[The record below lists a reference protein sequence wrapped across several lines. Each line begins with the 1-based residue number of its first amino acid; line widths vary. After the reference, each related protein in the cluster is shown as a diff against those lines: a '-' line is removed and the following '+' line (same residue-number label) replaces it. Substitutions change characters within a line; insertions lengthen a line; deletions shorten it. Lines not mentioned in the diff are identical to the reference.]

1 MAITRGKT
9 TQFIVHV
16 PTTSAAYIRRVAKK
30 WGVSESVFCAMALM
44 GGTALL
50 ERQRSPESFMPQG
63 LLEALAK
70 AGVDLV
76 KEQGGQ
82 VLAAESDEKA

>member
-16 PTTSAAYIRRVAKK
+16 PTTSAAYVRRVAKK

-44 GGTALL
+44 DGTASL
-50 ERQRSPESFMPQG
+50 ERKRSPEAFFPPE
-63 LLEALAK
+63 LVDAIAK
-70 AGVDLV
+70 AGLELAR
-76 KEQGGQ
+76 EQAAG
-82 VLAAESDEKA
+82 AAEPNEKV